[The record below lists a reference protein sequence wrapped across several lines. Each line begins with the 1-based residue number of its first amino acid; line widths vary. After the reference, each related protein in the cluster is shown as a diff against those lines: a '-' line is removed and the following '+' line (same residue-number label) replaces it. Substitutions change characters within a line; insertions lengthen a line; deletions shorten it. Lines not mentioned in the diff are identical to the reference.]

1 MFKRI
6 ALFLLTNILVIAT
19 IGIVASVLGVN
30 RYIDESGINFG
41 ALLVFSAIIGFTG
54 SIFSLLI
61 SKQMAKWVMGV
72 QVINPNN
79 PHLESYEHWLVQE
92 VYDLAREAGI
102 RKMPEVGIYNSP
114 EVNAFATGPS
124 KNNSL
129 VAVSTGLLER
139 MDKDAVSG
147 VLSHEI
153 AHVANGDM
161 VTMTLLQGIMNT
173 FVVFLSRV
181 IAYIASQFV
190 REEVAVVVHYA
201 VMFILDILLSILG
214 SLVVMAFS
222 RYREYH
228 ADEGG
233 ARLGGRDKMIHAL
246 ESLRHAV
253 DMDLVDN
260 SQKSVAAFKI
270 SGKRGWWKLFSSHP
284 DLEDRIARLRQN
296 MYN

>member
-6 ALFLLTNILVIAT
+6 ALFLLTNILVIVT

-30 RYIDESGINFG
+30 RYIEATGINFG
-41 ALLVFSAIIGFTG
+41 SLLVFSAIIGFTG
-54 SIFSLLI
+54 SIISLLI

-72 QVINPNN
+72 QVIDPNN
-79 PHLESYEHWLVQE
+79 QFLESYEQWLVQE
-92 VYDLAREAGI
+92 VHDLARAAGM

-153 AHVANGDM
+153 AHIANGDM
-161 VTMTLLQGIMNT
+161 VTMTLLQGVINT

-181 IAYIASQFV
+181 IAYIASTFV
-190 REEVAVVVHYA
+190 REEVAGIVHFVVMIV
-201 VMFILDILLSILG
+201 LDILLSILG

-222 RYREYH
+222 RYREYR

-233 ARLGGRDKMIHAL
+233 ARLGGREKMIYAL

-270 SGKRGWWKLFSSHP
+270 SGKSGFWKLFSSHP
-284 DLEDRIARLRQN
+284 DLEERIARLRQN

>member
-6 ALFLLTNILVIAT
+6 SLFLLTNILVIVT

-41 ALLVFSAIIGFTG
+41 SLLAFSAIIGFTG
-54 SIFSLLI
+54 SIISLLI

-72 QVINPNN
+72 QVIDPNN
-79 PHLESYEHWLVQE
+79 PHLESYEQWLVQE
-92 VYDLAREAGI
+92 VHDLAREAGI
-102 RKMPEVGIYNSP
+102 SKMPQVGIYNSP

-161 VTMTLLQGIMNT
+161 VTMTLLQGVINT

-181 IAYIASQFV
+181 IAYIASTFV
-190 REEVAVVVHYA
+190 REEVAGIVHFVV
-201 VMFILDILLSILG
+201 MIILDILLSILG

-222 RYREYH
+222 RYREYR
-228 ADEGG
+228 ADEAG
-233 ARLGGRDKMIHAL
+233 ARLGGRDKMIYAL
-246 ESLRHAV
+246 ESLRQAV
-253 DMDLVDN
+253 DMDLVDD
-260 SQKSVAAFKI
+260 SQKAATDF
-270 SGKRGWWKLFSSHP
+270 WLSSTK
-284 DLEDRIARLRQN
+284 
-296 MYN
+296 